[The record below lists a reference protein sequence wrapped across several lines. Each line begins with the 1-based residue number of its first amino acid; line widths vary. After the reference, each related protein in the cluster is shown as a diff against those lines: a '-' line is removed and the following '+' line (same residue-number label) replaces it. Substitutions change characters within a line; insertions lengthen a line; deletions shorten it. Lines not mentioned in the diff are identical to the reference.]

1 MKNLYRQHMTLRS
14 HLLLILALV
23 FSSGAHAA
31 GNNWIDAMSFSYG
44 EDNDNNETTLYRIGL
59 QNKWERTWLNDGAW
73 YVGGYWDA
81 ELAYMG
87 SDHKKSKNDEL
98 FDLSLTPVFRLQRDA
113 SLSSGVSPYAE
124 AGIGPHLL
132 SETRLGNQQYSTAL
146 QFGTLVGFGL
156 GFGEKGQ
163 YEISYRFQ
171 HISNADIKTPNQGMN
186 LHLLR
191 LGYSFD

>member
-1 MKNLYRQHMTLRS
+1 MTLRS
-14 HLLLILALV
+14 HLFLVLALTC
-23 FSSGAHAA
+23 SSGVHAA
-31 GNNWIDAMSFSYG
+31 GNNWIDAMSFTYG
-44 EDNDNNETTLYRIGL
+44 EDMDDNETTLYRIGL

-81 ELAYMG
+81 ELAYME
-87 SDHKKSKNDEL
+87 SDHKNSENGEL
-98 FDLSLTPVFRLQRDA
+98 FNLSLTPVFRLQRDA

-132 SETRLGNQQYSTAL
+132 SETRLGKQQYSSAF
-146 QFGTLVGFGL
+146 QFGSLIGFGL

-171 HISNADIKTPNQGMN
+171 HLSNGDIKTPNQGMN